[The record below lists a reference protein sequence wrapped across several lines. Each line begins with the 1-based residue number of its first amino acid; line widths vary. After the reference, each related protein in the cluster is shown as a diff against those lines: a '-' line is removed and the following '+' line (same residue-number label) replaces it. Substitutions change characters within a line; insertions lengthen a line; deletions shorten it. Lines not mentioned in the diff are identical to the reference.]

1 MRGARVASRRK
12 ILVAECEQEISSF
25 NPLPSQ
31 YADFTILRGKALFE
45 AHADAD
51 TCIRGC
57 LDVLGARQDFE
68 LVPVYG
74 ASACSAGPLSSG
86 GFDRL
91 SREFLE
97 AIAMATKPDVAAVY
111 LSMHGAMGAVSE
123 LDPEG
128 YLLEHVRTCVG
139 PDIPIVVSL
148 DLHGLLT
155 DRMLA
160 NCDAIAVYHTYPHND
175 FTSTGQRAARLLEAI
190 LDRGARPVMAR
201 VFIPALV
208 RGPELITASGLY
220 GKVIDRAKA
229 MESGG
234 GAMSAAVLIGNP
246 FTDAPEL
253 GSQSLVVTDN
263 DPEKAG
269 RLAMEL
275 AEAFWADHGKMLAD
289 LVPLPEAIADA
300 AGRPGPVTFT
310 DAADAP
316 SSGASGDSN
325 RILADLVRSG
335 YRGRAILPIVDAP
348 AARRAHEAGTGARLR
363 VPLGGTID
371 PGRFP
376 PLELEVEVER
386 LGDGEYRH
394 EVSRM
399 PAHAGPTAV
408 LRHGNIRIVVVTHP
422 VFMMDRAIF
431 LAHGLDPEQ
440 ADIIVVKSPGAAVR
454 YFTFA
459 CRNYVL
465 DIPGATSANLGSLG
479 HRVCP
484 RPMFPLDDDVVFQP
498 RVQLYPR
505 LGTAA

>member
-1 MRGARVASRRK
+1 MRK
-12 ILVAECEQEISSF
+12 IMVAACEQEISSF

-31 YADFTILRGKALFE
+31 YGDFTILRGKALFD
-45 AHADAD
+45 AHAEAD
-51 TCIRGC
+51 TCVRGV
-57 LDVLGARQDFE
+57 LNVLGPMKNLE

-74 ASACSAGPLSSG
+74 ASACSAGPLSSE
-86 GFDRL
+86 GFGQLAD
-91 SREFLE
+91 EFLE
-97 AIAMATKPDVAAVY
+97 AIAKAKTPDLAAVY
-111 LSMHGAMGAVSE
+111 LSLHGAMGAVGE

-128 YLLEHVRTCVG
+128 YLLERVRVCVG
-139 PDIPIVVSL
+139 PDIPIVISL

-155 DRMLA
+155 DRMLS

-190 LDRGARPVMAR
+190 LDRRARPVMAR
-201 VFIPALV
+201 VFVPALV

-220 GKVIDRAKA
+220 GKVIERAKA
-229 MESGG
+229 MESSGEVL
-234 GAMSAAVLIGNP
+234 SAAVLIGNP

-263 DPEKAG
+263 DPEKAR

-275 AEAFWADHGKMLAD
+275 AEAFWADHDKMLAD
-289 LVPLPEAIADA
+289 LVPLPEALADA
-300 AGRPGPVTFT
+300 AERPGPVTFT

-325 RILADLVRSG
+325 TILAGLVKAG

-348 AARRAHEAGTGARLR
+348 AARRAHEGGIGARLR
-363 VPLGGTID
+363 LPLGGTID
-371 PGRFP
+371 PARFP
-376 PLELEVEVER
+376 PLELEVEVEN
-386 LGDGEYRH
+386 LGDGEYMH

-399 PAHAGPTAV
+399 PAHAGLTAV
-408 LRHGNIRIVVVTHP
+408 LRHGDIRVVVISRP
-422 VFMMDRAIF
+422 VFMMDRAVF
-431 LAHGLDPEQ
+431 LAHGLEPEK

-459 CRNYVL
+459 RKNYVL
-465 DIPGATSANLGSLG
+465 DIPGATSANLKSLG
-479 HRVCP
+479 HRVCR

-498 RVQLYPR
+498 KVQLYPAR
-505 LGTAA
+505 LRTAA

>member
-1 MRGARVASRRK
+1 MRR
-12 ILVAECEQEISSF
+12 ILVADCEQEISSF

-31 YADFTILRGKALFE
+31 YEDFTILRGSALFE

-51 TCIRGC
+51 SCVRGFR
-57 LDVLGARQDFE
+57 DVLGQRTDVE

-74 ASACSAGPLSSG
+74 ASACSAGPLSQQ
-86 GFDRL
+86 GFERL
-91 SREFLE
+91 SRELLDAIE
-97 AIAMATKPDVAAVY
+97 AAMTPDVAAIY
-111 LSMHGAMGAVSE
+111 LSMHGAMGAISE

-128 YLLEHVRTCVG
+128 CILEQVRARIG
-139 PDIPIVVSL
+139 PDIPIVISL

-155 DRMLA
+155 DRMLS

-175 FTSTGQRAARLLEAI
+175 FTSTGQRAARLMEAI

-201 VFIPALV
+201 IFIPALV
-208 RGPELITASGLY
+208 RGPELITATGLY
-220 GKVIDRAKA
+220 GRIIDRAKE
-229 MESGG
+229 METRGE
-234 GAMSAAVLIGNP
+234 ALSAAVLIGNP

-263 DPEKAG
+263 DPAKAR

-275 AEAFWADHGKMLAD
+275 ANAFWTHHAKMLAE
-289 LVPLPEAIADA
+289 LVPLAGAIADA
-300 AGRPGPVTFT
+300 ALQPGPVTFT

-325 RILADLVRSG
+325 TILAGLVAAG
-335 YRGRAILPIVDAP
+335 YRGCAIMPIVDAP
-348 AARRAHEAGTGARLR
+348 AARRAHEAGVGACIR
-363 VPLGGTID
+363 VSLGGTID
-371 PGRFP
+371 PARFP
-376 PLELEVEVER
+376 PLALDVEVER
-386 LGDGEYRH
+386 LDDGEYTH
-394 EVSRM
+394 EVTRM

-408 LRHGNIRIVVVTHP
+408 LRHGNIRIVVISRA

-431 LAHGLDPEQ
+431 LAHGLDPEA

-459 CRNYVL
+459 SRNYVL
-465 DIPGATSANLGSLG
+465 DIPGATSANLPSLG

-484 RPMFPLDDDVVFQP
+484 RPMFPLDENVEFHPKVE
-498 RVQLYPR
+498 LYPAR
-505 LGTAA
+505 LRSVA